1 MKQKKET
8 KIEIKNFSYFDRD
21 IIWWQQHIHYGNAKI
36 PRFKLAPCKLFPLT
50 STPEKDWFYENDKNE
65 EGIPYLTGD

>member
-1 MKQKKET
+1 M
-8 KIEIKNFSYFDRD
+8 
-21 IIWWQQHIHYGNAKI
+21 HYGNAKV
-36 PRFKLAPCKLFPLT
+36 PTFKLAPCKLFPLT